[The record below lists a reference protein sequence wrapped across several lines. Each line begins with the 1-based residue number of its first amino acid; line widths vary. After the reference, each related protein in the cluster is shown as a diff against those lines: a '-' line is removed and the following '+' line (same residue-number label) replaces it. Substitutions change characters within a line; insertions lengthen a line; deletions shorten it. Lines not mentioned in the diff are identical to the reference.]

1 MPMSEPQ
8 RRKAANEVVF
18 REVNERIE
26 GLQRHFALT
35 EQEPLQLVCEC
46 DRLGCVE
53 KLSVTL
59 DAYERVRADPAC
71 FVVAP
76 GHEDSEVEDVVDTG
90 GRYVIVRKH
99 AGEPRDIAESTDPR
113 S

>member
-1 MPMSEPQ
+1 MSMSEPQ

-53 KLSVTL
+53 KLSMTL
-59 DAYERVRADPAC
+59 DEYERVRGDGAC
-71 FVVAP
+71 FIVAT
-76 GHEDSEVEDVVDTG
+76 GHEDPQVEDVVDTRG
-90 GRYVIVRKH
+90 GYVIVRKNL
-99 AGEPRDIAESTDPR
+99 GEPRDIAESTDPR
-113 S
+113 P